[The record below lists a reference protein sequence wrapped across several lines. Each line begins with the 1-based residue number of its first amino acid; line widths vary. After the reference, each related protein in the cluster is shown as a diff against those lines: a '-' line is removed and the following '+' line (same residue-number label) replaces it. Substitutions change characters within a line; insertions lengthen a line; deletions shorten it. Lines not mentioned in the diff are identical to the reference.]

1 MIFDPANKRIIV
13 PYVDSNSVELN
24 WSYIWSRW
32 IDWVATDDNGKYLPA
47 LAQVGGNPIG
57 SGRYLPL
64 HFFLL
69 NNWRLRPME
78 RSHVLTLEGSASVL
92 DAEDDPVVVNTLGSY
107 NVSTQYKVPV
117 LAQGIATG
125 GSSIT
130 AAEVATAVIAL
141 MNTNPPKVN
150 MAQVNGQVIQ
160 GTGTEANPWGPE

>member
-13 PYVDSNSVELN
+13 PLVDSSSVELS

-117 LAQGIATG
+117 LAQGISTS
-125 GSSIT
+125 GSSLT
-130 AAEVATAVIAL
+130 AAEIASAVVALLEDSSTGGLTDSQAAQLTSIQRNTSLIPAL
-141 MNTNPPKVN
+141 L
-150 MAQVNGQVIQ
+150 
-160 GTGTEANPWGPE
+160 